1 MNPIYAAAA
10 EIQDFCGRQGW
21 AFCFIGGVAVQRW
34 GEPRLTIDVDL
45 TLLTGFGQESRF
57 ADALLERFGARM
69 PEAREF
75 AIRNRV
81 LLLSASNGVPLDIA
95 LGAMPFEERSIQR
108 ATDFEV
114 EPEIHLRICS
124 AEDLIV
130 HKAFAGRDRDWAD
143 ISAIA
148 SRQGKRLNIGLIHS
162 ELDPLLELKG
172 STESRD
178 RLDAILRDAVGQ

>member
-1 MNPIYAAAA
+1 MNPIYTAAA
-10 EIQDFCGRQGW
+10 EVQDFCARQGW

-34 GEPRLTIDVDL
+34 GEPRLTVDVDL
-45 TLLTGFGQESRF
+45 TLLTGFGQESGYT
-57 ADALLERFGARM
+57 DALLERFGARV

-75 AIRNRV
+75 AMRNRV

-108 ATDFEV
+108 ASDFDV
-114 EPEIHLRICS
+114 ESGMRLRTCS

-148 SRQGKRLNIGLIHS
+148 SRQGNRLDIGLIHR
-162 ELDPLLELKG
+162 ELDPLLQLKG
-172 STESRD
+172 APESRA
-178 RLDAILRDAVGQ
+178 RLDAILRSAAGE